1 MKYLLNWIEKEL
13 NPERHVSSKTTSSE
27 YYYFYG
33 AKVRFADHIS
43 DRNDSDLE
51 IILVKDLIGQNKHYL
66 IKEQN
71 YPAMASVPDVKTLK
85 IVLSTF
91 IFQFKNRYSDNIVK
105 EANKSEE
112 NKKY

>member
-51 IILVKDLIGQNKHYL
+51 IILVKDLTGQNKHYL
-66 IKEQN
+66 IKETELPCN
-71 YPAMASVPDVKTLK
+71 GICS
-85 IVLSTF
+85 
-91 IFQFKNRYSDNIVK
+91 
-105 EANKSEE
+105 
-112 NKKY
+112 

>member
-51 IILVKDLIGQNKHYL
+51 IILVKDLTGQNKHYL

-91 IFQFKNRYSDNIVK
+91 IFQFKNTMLIVI
-105 EANKSEE
+105 
-112 NKKY
+112 

>member
-51 IILVKDLIGQNKHYL
+51 IILVKDLPGQNKHYL
-66 IKEQN
+66 I
-71 YPAMASVPDVKTLK
+71 YGILRF
-85 IVLSTF
+85 STMLLEYF
-91 IFQFKNRYSDNIVK
+91 LFSNLTHMPFCINIVHLYHQ
-105 EANKSEE
+105 NT
-112 NKKY
+112 NPLTD